1 MDNAVYSHASG
12 MMLPLTL
19 RCGSA
24 GQNGASQRDGRQ
36 QGELQVAGFHLKTPR
51 TLTDKLLACS
61 TCRLPGH
68 TTTIQWHRRRRR
80 PPNQRSTTVKMACH
94 CTTLHTAAT
103 TAHPL
108 PLLLPATRLRQ
119 RPSVVTGAMSVPIC
133 APISSI
139 LNSSP
144 HIHVLTRRCSGLP
157 RPQPKPLPRHPQH
170 ILAAGR
176 DHARDREPRL

>member
-1 MDNAVYSHASG
+1 
-12 MMLPLTL
+12 MLPLTL

-36 QGELQVAGFHLKTPR
+36 QGWTKGLGELQVAGFHLKTPR

-68 TTTIQWHRRRRR
+68 TTTTQWHRRR
-80 PPNQRSTTVKMACH
+80 PPHQRSTTVRMACH
-94 CTTLHTAAT
+94 CTTLRTAAT

-133 APISSI
+133 APITSLPLSYTDAPPFRSPKASAKATTATSSTHTG
-139 LNSSP
+139 SRS
-144 HIHVLTRRCSGLP
+144 
-157 RPQPKPLPRHPQH
+157 
-170 ILAAGR
+170 
-176 DHARDREPRL
+176 